1 MNTTLSEQ
9 RKYTRLKLSYT
20 LELTLFSSNHL
31 DKSFIGYIKDLSTK
45 GACIQLEDRYNR
57 FDMIEKQESWI
68 ELVID
73 VPQGEQVS
81 LNTRICWIKKDSLK
95 KSFSILI
102 GLEFKGIKEGQLEQI
117 KMLSRI
123 RKKDRQMLHD
133 LFDHHVKQTFR
144 S

>member
-20 LELTLFSSNHL
+20 LELTLFSPNHM
-31 DKSFIGYIKDLSTK
+31 DKSFIGYIKNLSTK
-45 GACIQLEDRYNR
+45 GVCIQLEDRYNR

-81 LNTRICWIKKDSLK
+81 LNTRICWIKKDSLQ

-102 GLEFKGIKEGQLEQI
+102 GLEFKEIKEGQLEQI
-117 KMLSRI
+117 KRLYRI

>member
-1 MNTTLSEQ
+1 MNTTISEQ
-9 RKYTRLKLSYT
+9 RKYTRLKLSYP
-20 LELTLFSSNHL
+20 LELKLFSPNHM
-31 DKSFIGYIKDLSTK
+31 DKSFIGYFKNLSTK

-73 VPQGEQVS
+73 VLQGEQVS
-81 LNTRICWIKKDSLK
+81 LTTRICWIKKDSLQ

-117 KMLSRI
+117 KKLSRT
-123 RKKDRQMLHD
+123 RKKDHQMLRD

>member
-1 MNTTLSEQ
+1 MNITLSEK
-9 RKYTRLKLSYT
+9 REYPRLKLSYP
-20 LELTLFSSNHL
+20 LELTLFSPNHM
-31 DKSFIGYIKDLSTK
+31 DKTFIGYIKNLSTK

-57 FDMIEKQESWI
+57 FDMIEQQDSWI
-68 ELVID
+68 ELLID
-73 VPQGEQVS
+73 MPQGEQVS
-81 LNTRICWIKKDSLK
+81 LNTRICWIKKDSLQ

-117 KMLSRI
+117 KRLYRI
-123 RKKDRQMLHD
+123 RKKDRRMLHD

>member
-1 MNTTLSEQ
+1 MNTKISEQ
-9 RKYTRLKLSYT
+9 RQYTRSKLSYP
-20 LELTLFSSNHL
+20 LELTLFSPNHM
-31 DKSFIGYIKDLSTK
+31 DKSFIGYFKNLSIK

-81 LNTRICWIKKDSLK
+81 LNTRICWIKKDSLQ

-117 KMLSRI
+117 KRLSRI
-123 RKKDRQMLHD
+123 RKKDHQMLHD

>member
-1 MNTTLSEQ
+1 MKTTISEQ
-9 RKYTRLKLSYT
+9 RKYTRSKLSYP
-20 LELTLFSSNHL
+20 LELTLFSPNHM
-31 DKSFIGYIKDLSTK
+31 DKSFIGYFKNLSTK

-57 FDMIEKQESWI
+57 FDMIEKHESWI

-81 LNTRICWIKKDSLK
+81 LNTRICWIKKDSLQ

-117 KMLSRI
+117 KRLSRI
-123 RKKDRQMLHD
+123 RKKDHQMLHD
-133 LFDHHVKQTFR
+133 LIDHHVKQPFR
-144 S
+144 P